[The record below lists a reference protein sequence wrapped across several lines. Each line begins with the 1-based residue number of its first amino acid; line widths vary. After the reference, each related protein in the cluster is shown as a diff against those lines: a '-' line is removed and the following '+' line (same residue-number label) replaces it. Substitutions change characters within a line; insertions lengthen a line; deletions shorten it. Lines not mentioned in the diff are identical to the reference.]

1 MRRESDLSRA
11 IAWFGRALAL
21 DAGNRTANQRM
32 GEIALAR
39 GQYEAARD
47 YLEAA
52 YGRDPANEA
61 NWQLLG
67 DAYLALGR
75 ADDAFALWSR
85 VPDAPARLE
94 LEAVI
99 RFEPVGDHTR
109 ARQAQ
114 ELAAR
119 IRTERTRSHQD

>member
-1 MRRESDLSRA
+1 MG
-11 IAWFGRALAL
+11 WFSRALAL

-39 GQYEAARD
+39 GQYEPARD

-52 YGRDPANEA
+52 YHRDPASEV

-85 VPDAPARLE
+85 VPDAPGRLE
-94 LEAVI
+94 LEALI
-99 RFEPVGDHTR
+99 RFEPVGDHAR
-109 ARQAQ
+109 ALQAQ
-114 ELAAR
+114 DLAAR
-119 IRTERTRSHQD
+119 IRTERTRSQQD